1 MTDKDKLQ
9 AADQAA
15 FLFMATTPS
24 TVSKAAEG
32 EQRKFEGVAYSG
44 QVIANHYWWGN
55 VIFDLDSMTVP
66 EPLGMLLD
74 HRTDQRAGV
83 ATSHKI
89 SYEKGL
95 ELSGLLTRNEFGQAV
110 AADSDDG
117 FPWQMS
123 VYIVPSRIEEVL
135 EGAVIVN
142 GKSHQA
148 PITIF
153 RDSVVRETTFCALGH
168 DSETSAKAFSLRN
181 TNQTTT
187 AKAFSKGDNQEGDP
201 MDLQQAQARI
211 TELEGQLTAVTA
223 ERDKF
228 SKSARTEQ
236 IKGLFSAVG
245 REYKDDDAD
254 VLSFAALPDVGFA
267 AVDKMMRE
275 QFSKQPQPTKPTVP
289 AHLFSHQAN
298 GGTEPVAGLDGAFAK
313 MINGMKEGK

>member
-1 MTDKDKLQ
+1 MTDTTEKEAPELG
-9 AADQAA
+9 A
-15 FLFMATTPS
+15 FLFMAAEPS
-24 TVSKAAEG
+24 TVTAAKEG
-32 EQRKFEGVAYSG
+32 ELRKFSGTAYSG
-44 QVIANHYWWGN
+44 EMLANHWWWGN

-66 EPLGMLLD
+66 DRLGMLLD
-74 HRTDQRAGV
+74 HRSDKRAGV

-95 ELSGLLTRNEFGQAV
+95 ELSGTLTRNEHGQAV
-110 AADSDDG
+110 ASDSDDG

-123 VYIVPSRIEEVL
+123 VHIVPRRIEEIEQGTV
-135 EGAVIVN
+135 VVN
-142 GKSHQA
+142 GKTYQA

-153 RDSVVRETTFCALGH
+153 RDSTIRETSFCSLGQ
-168 DSETSAKAFSLRN
+168 DSQTSARAFSL
-181 TNQTTT
+181 TNPTT

-228 SKSARTEQ
+228 SKAARTEQ
-236 IKGLFSAVG
+236 IKNLFSVIG

-254 VLSFAALPDVGFA
+254 VLAFAALPDAGFA
-267 AVDKMMRE
+267 ATDKMLRE

-298 GGTEPVAGLDGAFAK
+298 GGAEPVASGLDGAFAK
-313 MINGMKEGK
+313 MVNNMKEGK

>member
-1 MTDKDKLQ
+1 MTDKTKPE

-15 FLFMATTPS
+15 FLFMAAAPS
-24 TVSKAAEG
+24 TVTAAKEG
-32 EQRKFEGVAYSG
+32 ELRKFSGTAYSG
-44 QVIANHYWWGN
+44 EMLANHWWWGN

-66 EPLGMLLD
+66 DRLGMLLD
-74 HRTDQRAGV
+74 HRSDKRAGV
-83 ATSHKI
+83 ATSHTI
-89 SYEKGL
+89 SHEKGL
-95 ELSGLLTRNEFGQAV
+95 ELSGTLTRNEHGQSV
-110 AADSDDG
+110 ASDSDDG

-123 VYIVPSRIEEVL
+123 VYVVPKRIEEIEQGSVM
-135 EGAVIVN
+135 VN
-142 GKSHQA
+142 GKTYQA

-153 RDSVVRETTFCALGH
+153 RDSTIRETSFCSLGQ
-168 DSETSAKAFSLRN
+168 DSQTNARAFSH
-181 TNQTTT
+181 QPPS

-228 SKSARTEQ
+228 SKAARTEQ

-254 VLSFAALPDVGFA
+254 VLAFAALPDVGFA
-267 AVDKMMRE
+267 ATDKMLRE
-275 QFSKQPQPTKPTVP
+275 QFSKQTNTTKPTVP

-298 GGTEPVAGLDGAFAK
+298 GGAEPVAGLDGAFAK

>member
-1 MTDKDKLQ
+1 MTDKTKPE

-15 FLFMATTPS
+15 FLFMAAEPS
-24 TVSKAAEG
+24 TVTAAKEG
-32 EQRKFEGVAYSG
+32 ELRKFSGTAYSG
-44 QVIANHYWWGN
+44 EMLANHWWWGN

-66 EPLGMLLD
+66 DRLGMLLD
-74 HRTDQRAGV
+74 HRSDKRAGV
-83 ATSHKI
+83 ATSHTI
-89 SYEKGL
+89 SHEKGL
-95 ELSGLLTRNEFGQAV
+95 ELSGTLTRNEHGQAV
-110 AADSDDG
+110 ASDSDDG

-123 VYIVPSRIEEVL
+123 VHIVPKRIEEIEQGSVM
-135 EGAVIVN
+135 VN
-142 GKSHQA
+142 GKTYQA

-153 RDSVVRETTFCALGH
+153 RDSTIRETSFCSLGQ
-168 DSETSAKAFSLRN
+168 DSQTSARAFN
-181 TNQTTT
+181 HQPPN
-187 AKAFSKGDNQEGDP
+187 AKAFSKGEHQEGDP

-254 VLSFAALPDVGFA
+254 VLAFAALPDAGFA

-298 GGTEPVAGLDGAFAK
+298 GGKTDGNTEHQFTAGAKAFAAK
-313 MINGMKEGK
+313 K

>member
-1 MTDKDKLQ
+1 MTDKTRLE

-24 TVSKAAEG
+24 KVSKVAEG

-44 QVIANHYWWGN
+44 QVIANHWWWGN
-55 VIFDLDSMTVP
+55 VIFDLDTMTVP

-95 ELSGLLTRNEFGQAV
+95 ELSGVLTRNEFGQAV

-117 FPWQMS
+117 FPWQQS
-123 VYIVPSRIEEVL
+123 VFIAPNRIEEIEQGTV
-135 EGAVIVN
+135 VVN
-142 GKSHQA
+142 GQVHQA

-153 RDSVVRETTFCALGH
+153 RDSVVRETSFCALGQ
-168 DSETSAKAFSLRN
+168 DSQTSAKAFSLRN
-181 TNQTTT
+181 TNPTT

-211 TELEGQLTAVTA
+211 SELEGQLTAVTA

-228 SKSARTEQ
+228 SKTARTEQ
-236 IKGLFSAVG
+236 IKGLFAVIG
-245 REYKDDDAD
+245 REYKEDDAD
-254 VLSFAALPDVGFA
+254 VLAFAALPDAGFEA
-267 AVDKMMRE
+267 TAKMLRE
-275 QFSKQPQPTKPTVP
+275 QFSKQTQSAKPNVP

-298 GGTEPVAGLDGAFAK
+298 GGKADGNGEHQFTAGAKAFAAK
-313 MINGMKEGK
+313 K